1 MTKEIKLKYRKI
13 NLKIEDFDGYITK
26 IESIIGPIKN
36 IIVEVEVKKI
46 KVYEYK
52 DSISLLCNIEDNTGS
67 MTAFLI
73 GSRDDMKEIVNLL
86 KENNRYLICGGVSIP
101 DFEDLDEVSE
111 LYGNL
116 DKEFNLEKILFV
128 KAIEKI

>member
-1 MTKEIKLKYRKI
+1 MKEIKLKYTKI
-13 NLKIEDFDGYITK
+13 NLKLEDFDGYITN

-36 IIVEVEVKKI
+36 ITVEVEVKKN

-52 DSISLLCNIEDNTGS
+52 DSISLFCNIEDNTGS

-73 GSRDDMKEIVNLL
+73 GSRDDMKEIVNVL
-86 KENNRYLICGGVSIP
+86 KENNRYLICGNASIP
-101 DFEDLDEVSE
+101 DMEDIDEVSG

-116 DKEFNLEKILFV
+116 DKEFDLKKILFV

>member
-1 MTKEIKLKYRKI
+1 MKEIKLKYRKI
-13 NLKIEDFDGYITK
+13 NLKLEDFDGYITK

-36 IIVEVEVKKI
+36 ITLEVEVKKN

-52 DSISLLCNIEDNTGS
+52 DSISLFCNIEDNTGS

-73 GSRDDMKEIVNLL
+73 GSRDDMKEIVNVL
-86 KENNRYLICGGVSIP
+86 KENNRYLICGNASIP
-101 DFEDLDEVSE
+101 DMEDIDEVSG

-116 DKEFNLEKILFV
+116 DKEFDLKKILFV

>member
-1 MTKEIKLKYRKI
+1 MKKIKLKYRKI
-13 NLKIEDFDGYITK
+13 NLKLENFDGYITK

-36 IIVEVEVKKI
+36 ITVEVEVKKN

-52 DSISLLCNIEDNTGS
+52 DSISLFCNIEDNTGS

-73 GSRDDMKEIVNLL
+73 GSRDDMKEIVNVL
-86 KENNRYLICGGVSIP
+86 KENNRYLICGNASIP
-101 DFEDLDEVSE
+101 DMEDIDEVSG

-116 DKEFNLEKILFV
+116 DKEFDLKKILFV